1 MGRTA
6 HPFDL
11 VTGTSAPTTS
21 ASDSGT
27 LASFSVGDVQ
37 GCAVVT
43 AVGEI
48 DLCTSPGLH
57 DALADAALRS
67 DRVIIDLSQVSFLD
81 STGMAMMVKAL
92 RENHHRRHDSL
103 CLVGPV
109 GLVLR
114 ALEVTGLT
122 NLFRIHPSV
131 EVAAGDPMRG

>member
-1 MGRTA
+1 MGRAA

-11 VTGTSAPTTS
+11 VSNTDVPTASARV
-21 ASDSGT
+21 SGT
-27 LASFSVGDVQ
+27 LASFSSSDVQ

-43 AVGEI
+43 VAGEI

-67 DRVIIDLSQVSFLD
+67 DRVIVDLSRVSFLD
-81 STGMAMMVKAL
+81 STGMAVMVKAL
-92 RENHHRRHDSL
+92 REDHERSHESL

-114 ALEVTGLT
+114 ALEVTGLDK
-122 NLFRIHPSV
+122 LFLICPSV
-131 EVAAGDPMRG
+131 EVAAAELTRG